1 MEGVESIVC
10 LRVTHRTSKHLKYYI
25 KMLLITDYTFIEFH
39 PKKSSDEKCDRSITC
54 EIIFSTMV
62 CILEIIAKYKVY
74 Y

>member
-39 PKKSSDEKCDRSITC
+39 QKKAQMRNVIEALPVK
-54 EIIFSTMV
+54 
-62 CILEIIAKYKVY
+62 
-74 Y
+74 